1 MSLISRIK
9 TDLKLKL
16 FFIFLSL
23 GIPFL
28 ILGIAV
34 TYYNG
39 LRSLKMSI
47 GSRFKETAEQTAAKT
62 SFFIEREF
70 QKLQMFSAN
79 PKLISEINTIN
90 EVRGKHQIKEISL
103 DLSSMLNQFMIN
115 NKDEYK
121 KIIITDKMGN
131 VVASTDYGKKGSLK
145 DKEWWIT
152 AYNGI
157 AHISDFYT
165 TDGSY
170 TSTGSVE
177 YFVDIA
183 IPVVDWRAVEVI
195 GVIKGTLSGEW
206 MNRAVVNTWIGQS
219 GHTMLI
225 TSEGIV
231 AICPLEF
238 KEGDKDIHK
247 LDNSVMKD
255 LMSKKSGWR
264 IVEDNTHEA
273 KNAIAGFTPV
283 YLSSDVSKLGKWE
296 WFIFVTQDPAESY
309 MPLYSALWNIFIF
322 GLIITGVFSA
332 VGYIAASKIV
342 RPITGLKKGTELLAA
357 GNLDICLPVLSGD
370 ETGQLTKSFNMM
382 AASIKER
389 EHEIRKKNKE
399 WDNTFNS
406 VKDLLVIYDK
416 DYRIVKANKAFAD
429 SVNFAPLELIGKK
442 CAEAFI
448 KTEKVWSVCSYSETL
463 ETGEVHQEEIIDNE
477 NGITYMVTV
486 SPLSDENN
494 EFIGAVLVAKDITEY
509 KNLQAQLLH
518 SEKLAAAGELASG
531 VAHELNNPLCGIM
544 GFAEL
549 LLEREKDE
557 KKKKIFTKMVNE
569 SQRAVNIIKNL
580 LLFVR
585 ANKQEMMLV
594 GVNKIILDTL
604 ELKGHEFK
612 INNIKVVKKLSN
624 PMPKIKGNFMQ
635 LQQVILN
642 ILNNAQMSLLDSK
655 KVKKEVVIE
664 TRQKVNNDESR
675 GEKPTV
681 EISIK
686 DNGPGIAPEHLS
698 KIFNPFF
705 TTKEVG
711 KGTGLGLSISYGIIK
726 EHNGRIYAE
735 SKLGEGAVFYIE
747 LPAEKKSG

>member
-47 GSRFKETAEQTAAKT
+47 GSRFKETAEQTAVKT

-70 QKLQMFSAN
+70 QKLQIFSAD
-79 PKLISEINTIN
+79 PKLISKINTIN

-121 KIIITDKMGN
+121 KILITDKMGN

-195 GVIKGTLSGEW
+195 GVIEGTLSGEW

-255 LMSKKSGWR
+255 LMSKKSVWR

-389 EHEIRKKNKE
+389 EHEIRKKNKKG
-399 WDNTFNS
+399 DNTFNS
-406 VKDLLVIYDK
+406 VKDPLVIYDK

-518 SEKLAAAGELASG
+518 TEKLAVAGELASG

-686 DNGPGIAPEHLS
+686 DNGPGIAPEYLS